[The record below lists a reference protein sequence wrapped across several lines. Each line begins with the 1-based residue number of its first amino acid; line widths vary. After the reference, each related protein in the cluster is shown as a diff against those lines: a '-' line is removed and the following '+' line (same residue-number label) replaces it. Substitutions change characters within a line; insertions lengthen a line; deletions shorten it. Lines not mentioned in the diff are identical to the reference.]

1 MAKRKTHEQFIE
13 EMKIKQPNIEVL
25 ETYKGSN
32 VPILCKCK
40 IDGYEWS
47 PRPKHLLS
55 NHGCPQCGIK
65 SNSKQRTKT
74 HEEFL
79 KKFNEKFPNSNIE
92 IIGKYIGAEDH
103 ILCKC
108 KIDGH
113 EWYITPHNLLKG
125 RSCPQCKIRNFTGE
139 NNPRWNNELTD
150 EERNE
155 ERNTVEY
162 KQWRDECFKRDN
174 YTCQLTGEVG
184 GRLEVHHIYSYDK
197 HKELRF
203 EVDNGITI
211 SKDIHKL
218 FHSIYGYGSNTREQW
233 EEFVKNFK

>member
-1 MAKRKTHEQFIE
+1 MARKKTHEQFIE

-25 ETYKGSN
+25 GKYEGNN
-32 VPILCKCK
+32 VPIECRCK
-40 IDGYEWS
+40 IDGHEWS

-55 NHGCPQCGIK
+55 NHGCPQCGIR
-65 SNSKQRTKT
+65 SNSEQRTKT
-74 HEEFL
+74 HEEFI
-79 KKFNEKFPNSNIE
+79 KEFNKKFPNSNIE
-92 IIGKYIGAEDH
+92 IMGKYTGTEDH

-113 EWYITPHNLLKG
+113 KWNITPHNLLKG
-125 RSCPQCKIRNFTGE
+125 RGCPQCKIRNFTGE